1 MPAKSEKQR
10 RFMAMAYNDPD
21 MGVPKEVA
29 KKYMKKPAKG
39 FKEGGKLPDLT
50 GDGKVTQADVLKG
63 RGVFKKGGKVG
74 YHRMPDGTMMKDS
87 EHNMKE
93 GGAVKKQRTRD
104 TAADY
109 ARRTNATS
117 RMNRPPREDVPAP
130 MRMAAPEERRA
141 SKLAP
146 TSTRD
151 KPVPRPDRGMDSSP
165 RPRMRPDDMEAAG
178 AVERGNRASMRE
190 AEEMP
195 GMMMGGKVKK
205 MAKGGKV
212 RGAGMASKGVR
223 ACKMM

>member
-10 RFMAMAYNDPD
+10 RFMAMAYNDPR
-21 MGVPKEVA
+21 MGISKEVA
-29 KKYMKKPAKG
+29 KKFMKKPAKG
-39 FKEGGKLPDLT
+39 YKEGGKLPDLT

-63 RGVFKKGGKVG
+63 RGVFKKGG
-74 YHRMPDGTMMKDS
+74 T
-87 EHNMKE
+87 
-93 GGAVKKQRTRD
+93 VKKQRTRD

-109 ARRTNATS
+109 ARRSNAIS
-117 RMNRPPREDVPAP
+117 RMGRRPREDVPGGAAAEPAP
-130 MRMAAPEERRA
+130 

-151 KPVPRPDRGMDSSP
+151 KPVPRPDRGMDSSM

-195 GMMMGGKVKK
+195 RMK
-205 MAKGGKV
+205 AGGKV
-212 RGAGMASKGVR
+212 RGAGMAKKGVR

>member
-117 RMNRPPREDVPAP
+117 RMNRPPRSMPAGEPDVSP
-130 MRMAAPEERRA
+130 
-141 SKLAP
+141 LAP

-151 KPVPRPDRGMDSSP
+151 KPVPRPDRGMDSSPRP

-205 MAKGGKV
+205 MQAGGKV
-212 RGAGMASKGVR
+212 RGAGMAKKGVR
-223 ACKMM
+223 ACKMC

>member
-21 MGVPKEVA
+21 MGIPKEVA

-87 EHNMKE
+87 EHNMKG

-117 RMNRPPREDVPAP
+117 RMNRPPRVPPREDVPAP
-130 MRMAAPEERRA
+130 M

-178 AVERGNRASMRE
+178 AVERGNRDSKRE
-190 AEEMP
+190 
-195 GMMMGGKVKK
+195 
-205 MAKGGKV
+205 
-212 RGAGMASKGVR
+212 
-223 ACKMM
+223 

>member
-21 MGVPKEVA
+21 MGIPKEVA

-117 RMNRPPREDVPAP
+117 RMNRPPRVPPREDVPAP
-130 MRMAAPEERRA
+130 M

-205 MAKGGKV
+205 MQAGGKV